1 MGSVMHRNEPLREAG
16 VPSARRVSD
25 RMRHSFVSGPQ
36 LHESTLTPA
45 AIVGFSDSAWPAEPG
60 WRFAAVG
67 TASILVGN
75 TAIAERTMSHQ
86 TVLVID
92 DERDIRELLTI
103 TLGRMDLQVD
113 AVGTVSEARRALSE
127 RSYDLCFT
135 DMRLPDGTG
144 HEILEYISANHPET
158 PAAMITAYG
167 NVDAAVNALK
177 AGAFDFVSKPVDIQM
192 LRQLV
197 RTALRLAEE
206 RRSGKAAAKAGNAG
220 ERLVGDSPAM
230 QQVRA
235 TIAKLAR
242 NQAPVYIAGESG
254 VGKELVA
261 RLIHEQGPR
270 ASGPFIPVNCGAIP
284 SELMES
290 EFFGHKRGSFTGAHT
305 DKEGLFQA
313 AHGGTLFLDEV
324 AELPLHMQ
332 VKLLRAI
339 QEKAVRPIGA
349 REEVP
354 VDVRILS
361 ATHKNLAALVEQG
374 QFRQDLFY
382 RINVIELRVPPLR
395 ERRGDVPLLANHIL
409 LGLARKDGGRPS
421 QLSPEAQRALESYD
435 FPGNVRELENILE
448 RATAMCDGE
457 RIDAADLM
465 LPQRQPRAEGV
476 PPAAGHPAA
485 PAAAPSPASATADGG
500 LDDYISNLERSAIM
514 KALEESRY
522 NKTAAAKKL
531 GITFRAL
538 RYKLKK
544 LGID

>member
-1 MGSVMHRNEPLREAG
+1 
-16 VPSARRVSD
+16 
-25 RMRHSFVSGPQ
+25 
-36 LHESTLTPA
+36 
-45 AIVGFSDSAWPAEPG
+45 
-60 WRFAAVG
+60 
-67 TASILVGN
+67 
-75 TAIAERTMSHQ
+75 MSLQ

-103 TLGRMDLQVD
+103 TLGRMDLQVE
-113 AVGTVSEARRALSE
+113 AVGTVSDARRALGE

-135 DMRLPDGTG
+135 DMRLPDGSG
-144 HEILEYISANHPET
+144 QEIIELIAET
-158 PAAMITAYG
+158 CPDTPVAMITAYG

-192 LRQLV
+192 LRGLV

-206 RRSGKAAAKAGNAG
+206 KRNGGNGVKGNGSGD
-220 ERLVGDSPAM
+220 RLIGDSPAM

-235 TIAKLAR
+235 TITKLAR
-242 NQAPVYIAGESG
+242 NQAPVYVAGESG
-254 VGKELVA
+254 VGKELVS

-270 ASGPFIPVNCGAIP
+270 ASGPFVPVNCGAIP

-290 EFFGHKRGSFTGAHT
+290 EFFGHRKGSFTGASA

-313 AHGGTLFLDEV
+313 AQGGTLFLDEV

-339 QEKAVRPIGA
+339 QEKAVRPIGG
-349 REEVP
+349 RDEIP

-361 ATHKNLAALVEQG
+361 ATHKNLGQLVEQG

-395 ERRGDVPLLANHIL
+395 ERRGDVPLLAAFVL
-409 LGLARKDGGRPS
+409 KALAGKSGSGVG
-421 QLSPEAQRALESYD
+421 QLSPAALEALEAYE

-448 RATAMCDGE
+448 RAMAMCDGAS
-457 RIDAADLM
+457 IDATDLM
-465 LPQRQPRAEGV
+465 LPQRTAR
-476 PPAAGHPAA
+476 PAHDAHAA
-485 PAAAPSPASATADGG
+485 PQLSQPAAATAPAPPAGADGG
-500 LDDYISNLERSAIM
+500 LDDYISNIERTAIV

-522 NKTAAAKKL
+522 NKTATARKL

>member
-1 MGSVMHRNEPLREAG
+1 
-16 VPSARRVSD
+16 
-25 RMRHSFVSGPQ
+25 
-36 LHESTLTPA
+36 
-45 AIVGFSDSAWPAEPG
+45 
-60 WRFAAVG
+60 
-67 TASILVGN
+67 
-75 TAIAERTMSHQ
+75 MSQQ
-86 TVLVID
+86 TVLVVD

-103 TLGRMDLQVD
+103 TLGRMDLAVH
-113 AVGTVSEARRALSE
+113 AVGTVSEARRALAE
-127 RSYDLCFT
+127 RSFDLCFT

-144 HEILEYISANHPET
+144 HEVVELIAAQYPDT
-158 PAAMITAYG
+158 PVAMITAYG
-167 NVDAAVNALK
+167 NVDAAVSALK

-192 LRQLV
+192 LRRLV
-197 RTALRLAEE
+197 RTALKLAEE
-206 RRSGKAAAKAGNAG
+206 RRSGAAAAGRAG
-220 ERLVGDSPAM
+220 DRLVGDSPAM

-270 ASGPFIPVNCGAIP
+270 SAGPFVPVNCGAIP

-290 EFFGHKRGSFTGAHT
+290 EFFGHRKGSFTGAHA

-361 ATHKNLAALVEQG
+361 ATHKNLAGLVEQG

-395 ERRGDVPLLANHIL
+395 ERRGDVPLLAEHIL
-409 LGLARKDGGRPS
+409 RQLAAKSGGAVGR
-421 QLSPEAQRALESYD
+421 LTAEAKQALDDYD

-448 RATAMCDGE
+448 RAMAMCEGDT
-457 RIDAADLM
+457 ITPADLM
-465 LPQRQPRAEGV
+465 LPQRAPRQ
-476 PPAAGHPAA
+476 
-485 PAAAPSPASATADGG
+485 PAAAPFAAGPAPAATEAPASPGSVP
-500 LDDYISNLERSAIM
+500 LDDYISNLERSAII

-522 NKTAAAKKL
+522 NKTAAARKL

>member
-1 MGSVMHRNEPLREAG
+1 MNP
-16 VPSARRVSD
+16 
-25 RMRHSFVSGPQ
+25 
-36 LHESTLTPA
+36 
-45 AIVGFSDSAWPAEPG
+45 
-60 WRFAAVG
+60 
-67 TASILVGN
+67 
-75 TAIAERTMSHQ
+75 Q

-113 AVGTVSEARRALSE
+113 AVGTVAEARRALGE

-135 DMRLPDGTG
+135 DMRLPDGNG
-144 HEILEYISANHPET
+144 QEIIELIAENSPDT
-158 PAAMITAYG
+158 PVAMITAYG

-192 LRQLV
+192 LRGLV

-206 RRSGKAAAKAGNAG
+206 RRNGGAAAKSGDSS
-220 ERLVGDSPAM
+220 ERLIGDSAAM

-235 TIAKLAR
+235 TIGKLAR

-270 ASGPFIPVNCGAIP
+270 ASGPFVPVNCGAIP

-290 EFFGHKRGSFTGAHT
+290 EFFGHRKGSFTGAGA
-305 DKEGLFQA
+305 DKEGLFQVA
-313 AHGGTLFLDEV
+313 QGGTLFLDEV

-339 QEKAVRPIGA
+339 QEKAVRPIGG
-349 REEVP
+349 RDEIP

-361 ATHKNLAALVEQG
+361 ATHKNLGQLVEQG

-395 ERRGDVPLLANHIL
+395 DRGDDLPILADTIIARLSLAQHRTPPK
-409 LGLARKDGGRPS
+409 LGESALAA
-421 QLSPEAQRALESYD
+421 LRAYR

-448 RATAMCDGE
+448 RAMALADGDTIE
-457 RIDAADLM
+457 VADLR
-465 LPQRQPRAEGV
+465 LPN
-476 PPAAGHPAA
+476 
-485 PAAAPSPASATADGG
+485 PAAASERPAAAFAGRDPRTMDPRESATSA
-500 LDDYISNLERSAIM
+500 LPSYIEEIERAQIQQ
-514 KALEESRY
+514 ALAENRY
-522 NKTAAAKKL
+522 NKTRAASAL

-544 LGID
+544 LGIE

>member
-1 MGSVMHRNEPLREAG
+1 MNP
-16 VPSARRVSD
+16 
-25 RMRHSFVSGPQ
+25 
-36 LHESTLTPA
+36 
-45 AIVGFSDSAWPAEPG
+45 
-60 WRFAAVG
+60 
-67 TASILVGN
+67 
-75 TAIAERTMSHQ
+75 Q

-113 AVGTVSEARRALSE
+113 AVGTVAEARRALAE
-127 RSYDLCFT
+127 RGYDLCFT

-144 HEILEYISANHPET
+144 HEIIELIAAEHPDM
-158 PAAMITAYG
+158 PVAMITAYG

-192 LRQLV
+192 LRGLV

-206 RRSGKAAAKAGNAG
+206 RRNGGAAAKT
-220 ERLVGDSPAM
+220 GDSGDRLIGDSAAM

-235 TIAKLAR
+235 TIGKLAR

-270 ASGPFIPVNCGAIP
+270 ASGPFVPVNCGAIP

-290 EFFGHKRGSFTGAHT
+290 EFFGHRKGSFTGASV

-313 AHGGTLFLDEV
+313 AQGGTLFLDEV

-339 QEKAVRPIGA
+339 QEKAVRPIGG
-349 REEVP
+349 RDEIP

-361 ATHKNLAALVEQG
+361 ATHKNLGQLVEQG

-382 RINVIELRVPPLR
+382 RINVIELRVP
-395 ERRGDVPLLANHIL
+395 
-409 LGLARKDGGRPS
+409 
-421 QLSPEAQRALESYD
+421 QLSAFILKALAGKSGEEVGRLSPAALEALEAYD

-448 RATAMCDGE
+448 RAMAMCDGSTIE
-457 RIDAADLM
+457 AADLM
-465 LPQRQPRAEGV
+465 LPQRSARSNQE
-476 PPAAGHPAA
+476 
-485 PAAAPSPASATADGG
+485 AAAPGQQPQPPATASADGG
-500 LDDYISNLERSAIM
+500 LDDYISNLERTAIV

-522 NKTAAAKKL
+522 NKTAAARKL